1 MAGNSPC
8 RYLVYQTCLLQ
19 HKKKKHRVE
28 VVEFWIEVARE
39 CVNIGNFNS
48 MMGIITGL
56 NLFPVARL
64 KKTWTKIQSGKFA
77 ALEHQMDPS
86 CNFRSYRSTF
96 NAAISRSEAATD
108 DRQRVTIPFFSLF
121 VKDIYFA
128 KENARLDL
136 DGHALDLDKAGS
148 IAAKVKEFCKW
159 KDAPNCPYEK
169 NSAIEKFLRKS
180 PIWSDDGE

>member
-1 MAGNSPC
+1 M
-8 RYLVYQTCLLQ
+8 LLLQ
-19 HKKKKHRVE
+19 NKKKKHRVE
-28 VVEFWIEVARE
+28 AVEFWIEVARE

-56 NLFPVARL
+56 NMFPVARL
-64 KKTWTKIQSGKFA
+64 KKTWAKIQKCGKFA

-121 VKDIYFA
+121 VKGWFNHFIQFQ
-128 KENARLDL
+128 R
-136 DGHALDLDKAGS
+136 
-148 IAAKVKEFCKW
+148 ICTV
-159 KDAPNCPYEK
+159 
-169 NSAIEKFLRKS
+169 I
-180 PIWSDDGE
+180 